1 MKSMPTPTE
10 QNSHTGQ
17 GAGRLTQPVRLAVI
31 DMSSFIECLP
41 ADVRK
46 KLSLYDIKRVCDNY
60 RKRPCGEC
68 HLKPGETCDICGAVE
83 KRTPAAQATAEN
95 NQPNETDGHSTN

>member
-1 MKSMPTPTE
+1 
-10 QNSHTGQ
+10 
-17 GAGRLTQPVRLAVI
+17 
-31 DMSSFIECLP
+31 MSRFIECLP

-46 KLSLYDIKRVCDNY
+46 KLSLHDIRRVCDNY

-83 KRTPAAQATAEN
+83 KPNAPEPRRTLTQPKQN
-95 NQPNETDGHSTN
+95 ND

>member
-1 MKSMPTPTE
+1 MKPMPTPTE
-10 QNSHTGQ
+10 SKSDTRQ
-17 GAGRLTQPVRLAVI
+17 GDGRLPQPVRLAVI
-31 DMSSFIECLP
+31 DMSRFIECLP

-46 KLSLYDIKRVCDNY
+46 KLSLHDIRRVCDNY

-83 KRTPAAQATAEN
+83 KPNSVISN
-95 NQPNETDGHSTN
+95 NPPVLSPDE